1 MVRIASIQSL
11 LSMYR
16 NTSNERHVDLY
27 LHLIT
32 SKVGIK
38 YTMSIERVP
47 TSAALKFL
55 QQPFLTSL
63 FTLCT

>member
-1 MVRIASIQSL
+1 MMRIASIQ
-11 LSMYR
+11 SMYR

-32 SKVGIK
+32 SKVGIE
-38 YTMSIERVP
+38 YTMRVERLP

-55 QQPFLTSL
+55 QQPFLTPL

>member
-1 MVRIASIQSL
+1 MLRIASIQSVL
-11 LSMYR
+11 RMHR
-16 NTSNERHVDLY
+16 NTSVERHVGLY

-38 YTMSIERVP
+38 YTMSIEGLHA
-47 TSAALKFL
+47 SAALKFL

-63 FTLCT
+63 FTHCT